1 MARPKEQGEQR
12 RNLVQAAMDAIAAR
26 GLSGLRL
33 KDIADHAGLSIGSVS
48 YYYPEI
54 DDLLIEAHKEAMDR
68 FYFHRVELVNEKSEA
83 REQIVI
89 AISNGIPA
97 EPVTS
102 DITMLYELHTHS
114 SRSAKHSALMSTL
127 WEREVSLYERII
139 SHGVV
144 TGEFSTQ
151 QPVREISETAVA
163 LEDAFNLHLVSG
175 NVAISAT
182 MGRERVINYLES
194 SLACSLREQLIK
206 N

>member
-1 MARPKEQGEQR
+1 
-12 RNLVQAAMDAIAAR
+12 MDAIAQR

-68 FYFHRVELVNEKSEA
+68 FYFRRIELVNESSVA
-83 REQIVI
+83 SEQIVI
-89 AISNGIPA
+89 AVSNGIPD

-102 DITMLYELHTHS
+102 DLTTLYELHTYS
-114 SRSAKHSALMSTL
+114 NRSAKHAALMSTL

-139 SHGVV
+139 SHGQV
-144 TGEFSTQ
+144 TGEFSSDQ
-151 QPVREISETAVA
+151 SIRDISETAVA
-163 LEDAFNLHLVSG
+163 LEDAFNLHMVSG
-175 NVAISAT
+175 NVAISAA
-182 MGRERVINYLES
+182 MGRDRVLSYLAAALS
-194 SLACSLREQLIK
+194 CNLLAHASK

>member
-12 RNLVQAAMDAIAAR
+12 KNLVQAAMDAIAQR

-68 FYFHRVELVNEKSEA
+68 FYFRRVELVNQSDDA
-83 REQIVI
+83 REQLRI
-89 AISNGIPA
+89 ALTNGIPE

-102 DITMLYELHTHS
+102 DLTMLYELHTYS
-114 SRSAKHSALMSTL
+114 SRSAKHAALMSTL

-139 SHGVV
+139 AHGLTTKV
-144 TGEFSTQ
+144 FSASQ
-151 QPVREISETAVA
+151 SGRQIAETAVA

-175 NVAISAT
+175 NVAISSA
-182 MGRERVINYLES
+182 MGRDRVLSYLEAALS
-194 SLACSLREQLIK
+194 CDLS
-206 N
+206 